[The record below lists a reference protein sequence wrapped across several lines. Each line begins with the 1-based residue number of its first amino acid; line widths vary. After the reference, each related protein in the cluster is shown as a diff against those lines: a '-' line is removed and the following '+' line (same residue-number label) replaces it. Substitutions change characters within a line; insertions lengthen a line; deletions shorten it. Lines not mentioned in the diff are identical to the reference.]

1 MFIFYFLTIF
11 AALPII
17 AYILAQ
23 RTPNKGLIFGS
34 SLIVLVIC
42 LFIFISKFAVIG
54 SVEKQV
60 LNNKIFDEIYVD
72 SSISAGHL
80 KELEN
85 ILDEDEIKNWLVGL
99 ISKSIDLNKLKSA
112 ESLIAFSEKFFV
124 SNNEKMIFYNLY
136 SVLRDEKFPEF
147 KDSSFEISPDSSYP
161 CSIRNGE
168 INLYIMNG
176 PEIPIAKREFT
187 NKDSILL
194 NNLDSLLPGYD
205 LASAY
210 LNKETVE
217 LNIQINCLDDQQI
230 FYVQNPI
237 VLDQNKPFNSYKIG
251 LNEWFK
257 NSQEL

>member
-1 MFIFYFLTIF
+1 MFIFYLLTIF
-11 AALPII
+11 AALPIV

-72 SSISAGHL
+72 SSISAGYL

-124 SNNEKMIFYNLY
+124 SNNEKLIFYNLY
-136 SVLRDEKFPEF
+136 SVLRDKKFP
-147 KDSSFEISPDSSYP
+147 
-161 CSIRNGE
+161 
-168 INLYIMNG
+168 
-176 PEIPIAKREFT
+176 
-187 NKDSILL
+187 
-194 NNLDSLLPGYD
+194 
-205 LASAY
+205 
-210 LNKETVE
+210 
-217 LNIQINCLDDQQI
+217 
-230 FYVQNPI
+230 
-237 VLDQNKPFNSYKIG
+237 
-251 LNEWFK
+251 
-257 NSQEL
+257 